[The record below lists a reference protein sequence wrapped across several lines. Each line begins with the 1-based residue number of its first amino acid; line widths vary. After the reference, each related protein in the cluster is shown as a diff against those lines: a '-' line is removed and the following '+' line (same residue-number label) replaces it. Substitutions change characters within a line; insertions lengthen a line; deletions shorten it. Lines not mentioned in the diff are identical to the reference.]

1 MPSSE
6 DDARYARFVGFGLL
20 VLLLVRLA
28 VAARM
33 PLAFDEAYYW
43 LWSEHLAA
51 GYYDHPPMVALV
63 IRLGTMIA
71 GDTELGVRL
80 VSVLLAVPATW
91 AVWRAAAILF
101 GDSRLAATAAL
112 FFNLT
117 LMVGAGT
124 VVVTPD
130 APLLTASAF
139 VLFFLAKVTETAD
152 GRWWLAVG
160 LAAGCALLSK
170 YNALFFGVGILAWL
184 IVVPTMRRWLAT
196 PWPYLGGALALALFA
211 PVILW
216 NVEHQWVSFQK
227 QFGRAVVQQWT
238 LRYLG
243 EYVAAQIGLATPSIF
258 VLGTMGVWALLRGRG
273 AGQAARALLIALILP
288 AAIYFVWH
296 SLHARV
302 EGNWTAPVF
311 PAFALAAAAAA
322 HAVGWKGGSARLA
335 AWSHRLA
342 APVALAMIGDHLR
355 PGHIRRHSARRRRS
369 DRAPTGDRLACG
381 RDGDRCIPQSVRC
394 PRRTHHRL
402 RSHRL
407 AFVLSAV
414 RASRGAAQRAHPLGQ
429 CARAQPGPIQGPAA
443 LCLRGCVWRC
453 GTGARPFRFGAG
465 SRAHTASA
473 PRRGDRG
480 LHNLSRAEVRA
491 EIRSIARF
499 LEVPVATERPVQ
511 PSGSFASARL
521 H

>member
-91 AVWRAAAILF
+91 ALWRAAAILF

-112 FFNLT
+112 FFKLT

-227 QFGRAVVQQWT
+227 QFGRAIVQQWT

-258 VLGTMGVWALLRGRG
+258 VLGTMGVWALLCGRG
-273 AGQAARALLIALILP
+273 AGPAARVLLIALILP
-288 AAIYFVWH
+288 AAIYFAWH

-322 HAVGWKGGSARLA
+322 HAVDWKGGSARLA

-342 APVALAMIGDHLR
+342 APVALAMIGIIYAQAIFGVIPLGGADPTARQLGTGWRAVGTEIDAFRRAHGARAVLTTGYALTGWLSFYLPSGPPVVQLNER
-355 PGHIRRHSARRRRS
+355 IRWVNAPAPDPDLFKGPLLYVCEAACGGAELVRGRFDLVQEVVRIPRRRRGVEIEVYTIY
-369 DRAPTGDRLACG
+369 RV
-381 RDGDRCIPQSVRC
+381 QS
-394 PRRTHHRL
+394 P
-402 RSHRL
+402 
-407 AFVLSAV
+407 
-414 RASRGAAQRAHPLGQ
+414 
-429 CARAQPGPIQGPAA
+429 
-443 LCLRGCVWRC
+443 
-453 GTGARPFRFGAG
+453 
-465 SRAHTASA
+465 
-473 PRRGDRG
+473 RGDPLDRTLPRG
-480 LHNLSRAEVRA
+480 
-491 EIRSIARF
+491 
-499 LEVPVATERPVQ
+499 P
-511 PSGSFASARL
+511 GGD
-521 H
+521 